1 MRSLF
6 VLLLLLPVPVLA
18 GGGVPVPSE
27 LSASP
32 TQNNNNQA
40 IGQSSSNQTNESR
53 SESIGGNLN
62 NYQINNSQ
70 GEFGEMM
77 IGLNAISCESP
88 SFYANAGVIPQDA
101 YGFYLF
107 DDRRR
112 EMMYAPQAQV
122 GIQLPFGPQ
131 VASCVEAIKDQA
143 LQVKIGTEAGTVTKC
158 LQVKKAAADAGF
170 ELVSLR
176 VEYPVLTDKCRPIW
190 TQ

>member
-1 MRSLF
+1 MRRLF
-6 VLLLLLPVPVLA
+6 VLLLLLPAPVMA
-18 GGGVPVPSE
+18 GGEVPASSE
-27 LSASP
+27 LRVSP

-40 IGQSSSNQTNESR
+40 IGQSSSNQTNQSR

-62 NYQINNSQ
+62 NYQINNTQ
-70 GEFGEMM
+70 GELGEMT
-77 IGLNAISCESP
+77 IGRNAISCQSP
-88 SFYANAGVIPQDA
+88 SFYANGGVVPQDA
-101 YGFYLF
+101 YGFYVF

-122 GIQLPFGPQ
+122 GVQLPFGPQ
-131 VASCVEAIKDQA
+131 VASCVEAMKDQA
-143 LQVKIGTEAGTVTKC
+143 LQVKVATEAGTVTKC

>member
-1 MRSLF
+1 MRRLF
-6 VLLLLLPVPVLA
+6 VLLLLLPAPVMA
-18 GGGVPVPSE
+18 GGEGPVSSE
-27 LSASP
+27 LSVSP

-40 IGQSSSNQTNESR
+40 IGQSSSNQTNQSR

-62 NYQINNSQ
+62 NYQINNTQ
-70 GEFGEMM
+70 GELGEMT
-77 IGLNAISCESP
+77 IGRNAISCQSP
-88 SFYANAGVIPQDA
+88 SFYANGGVIPQDA
-101 YGFYLF
+101 YGFYVF

-112 EMMYAPQAQV
+112 EMMYAPQAQIGV
-122 GIQLPFGPQ
+122 QLPFGPQ
-131 VASCVEAIKDQA
+131 VASCVEAMKDQA
-143 LQVKIGTEAGTVTKC
+143 LQVKVATEAGTVTKC

>member
-1 MRSLF
+1 MRRLF
-6 VLLLLLPVPVLA
+6 VLLLLLPAPVMA
-18 GGGVPVPSE
+18 GGGVPVSSE
-27 LSASP
+27 LRVSP

-40 IGQSSSNQTNESR
+40 IGQSSSNQTNQSR
-53 SESIGGNLN
+53 SESIGGNLS

-70 GEFGEMM
+70 GELGEMT
-77 IGLNAISCESP
+77 IGRNAISCQSP
-88 SFYANAGVIPQDA
+88 SFYANGGVVPQDA
-101 YGFYLF
+101 YGFYVF

-122 GIQLPFGPQ
+122 GVQLPFGPQ
-131 VASCVEAIKDQA
+131 VASCVEAMKDQA
-143 LQVKIGTEAGTVTKC
+143 LQVKVATEAGTVTKC